1 MVAKTSSNKATKVR
15 ALLVGGLVLGVG
27 AAFTLAAWTDNE
39 WVFGNSGG
47 DNGPGTLTY
56 HMEQNTF
63 SNTNGTGADAWS
75 DKPNIPTVPSSAT
88 DGALTFGAISAALK
102 PGDTAYA
109 PMQLRAAAGSEALT
123 ATLAEAVKLGGTAPA
138 ADTTTNSLA
147 LYNALTYRAVQGVT
161 PANCAAG
168 TLTGGTDIV
177 GSAAAGCPADD
188 SFRNPH
194 HTAEGCRRSN
204 GRIRGEHLLRHH
216 PPVRRDGRD
225 PAGKADGSAVEVHQ
239 HRQLVTQLCDRALD
253 PDQKLVPIAPFGPC
267 PRRGGL
273 LGRLVPH
280 PQGLP

>member
-1 MVAKTSSNKATKVR
+1 MVAKTASNKATKVR
-15 ALLVGGLVLGVG
+15 ALLAGGLVLGVG

-47 DNGPGTLTY
+47 DKGPGTLTY

-147 LYNALTYRAVQGVT
+147 LYNALSYRAVQGVT

-177 GSAAAGCPADD
+177 GSAAASVALTTVSATPISLPKGPDA
-188 SFRNPH
+188 S
-194 HTAEGCRRSN
+194 TA
-204 GRIRGEHLLRHH
+204 
-216 PPVRRDGRD
+216 
-225 PAGKADGSAVEVHQ
+225 GSAVN
-239 HRQLVTQLCDRALD
+239 LCFAITLPSAVTDVTLQGK
-253 PDQKLVPIAPFGPC
+253 QTVPLWRFTSIAGS
-267 PRRGGL
+267 
-273 LGRLVPH
+273 
-280 PQGLP
+280 

>member
-15 ALLVGGLVLGVG
+15 ALLAGGLVLGVG

-63 SNTNGTGADAWS
+63 SNTNGSGADAWS

-123 ATLAEAVKLGGTAPA
+123 ATLAEAVKLGGNAV
-138 ADTTTNSLA
+138 DTTTNSLA
-147 LYNALTYRAVQGVT
+147 LYNALTYRAVQGVN

-177 GSAAAGCPADD
+177 GSAATSVPLTTVSATAISLPKGVDATTAGAAVNVCFAITLP
-188 SFRNPH
+188 
-194 HTAEGCRRSN
+194 
-204 GRIRGEHLLRHH
+204 
-216 PPVRRDGRD
+216 
-225 PAGKADGSAVEVHQ
+225 SAVTD
-239 HRQLVTQLCDRALD
+239 VTLQGK
-253 PDQKLVPIAPFGPC
+253 QTVPLWRFTSI
-267 PRRGGL
+267 
-273 LGRLVPH
+273 VSS
-280 PQGLP
+280 

>member
-1 MVAKTSSNKATKVR
+1 MSSNKATKVR
-15 ALLVGGLVLGVG
+15 ALLAGGLVLGVG

-47 DNGPGTLTY
+47 DKGPGTLTY

-123 ATLAEAVKLGGTAPA
+123 ATLAEAVKLGGNGVDTA
-138 ADTTTNSLA
+138 TNSLA

-168 TLTGGTDIV
+168 NLTGGTDIV
-177 GSAAAGCPADD
+177 GSAAASVPLTTVSATPISLAKGAD
-188 SFRNPH
+188 SA
-194 HTAEGCRRSN
+194 TAGA
-204 GRIRGEHLLRHH
+204 
-216 PPVRRDGRD
+216 PVNLCFAITL
-225 PAGKADGSAVEVHQ
+225 PSAVTD
-239 HRQLVTQLCDRALD
+239 VTLQGK
-253 PDQKLVPIAPFGPC
+253 QTVPLWRFTSIAGS
-267 PRRGGL
+267 
-273 LGRLVPH
+273 
-280 PQGLP
+280 

>member
-1 MVAKTSSNKATKVR
+1 MSSNRATKVR
-15 ALLVGGLVLGVG
+15 ALLAGGLVLGVG

-123 ATLAEAVKLGGTAPA
+123 ATLAEAVKLGGNAV
-138 ADTTTNSLA
+138 DTTTNSLA

-161 PANCAAG
+161 PANCTAG
-168 TLTGGTDIV
+168 DLTAGTDIV
-177 GSAAAGCPADD
+177 GSAGASVPLTTVSATPISLPKGADVSTAG
-188 SFRNPH
+188 S
-194 HTAEGCRRSN
+194 
-204 GRIRGEHLLRHH
+204 
-216 PPVRRDGRD
+216 PVNLCFAITL
-225 PAGKADGSAVEVHQ
+225 PSAVTD
-239 HRQLVTQLCDRALD
+239 VTLQGK
-253 PDQKLVPIAPFGPC
+253 QTVPLWRFTSIAGS
-267 PRRGGL
+267 
-273 LGRLVPH
+273 
-280 PQGLP
+280 